1 MIWKTDTSTVK
12 EGQIVNTNIQDSLK
26 KLENYILVPNQNLPE
41 TITVG
46 NKAIDPIVVHL
57 KHKTKQE
64 NVTKRF
70 VQGAS
75 FSLSGLLGAG
85 LSKSPNSYEYIAGQ
99 ELFIKGTQKY
109 DLVTERFLGEATWDY
124 NHIYQGNGND
134 DDATEA

>member
-57 KHKTKQE
+57 KHKTKQI

-70 VQGAS
+70 VQV
-75 FSLSGLLGAG
+75 
-85 LSKSPNSYEYIAGQ
+85 Q
-99 ELFIKGTQKY
+99 
-109 DLVTERFLGEATWDY
+109 VFLYLDCWV
-124 NHIYQGNGND
+124 QV
-134 DDATEA
+134 